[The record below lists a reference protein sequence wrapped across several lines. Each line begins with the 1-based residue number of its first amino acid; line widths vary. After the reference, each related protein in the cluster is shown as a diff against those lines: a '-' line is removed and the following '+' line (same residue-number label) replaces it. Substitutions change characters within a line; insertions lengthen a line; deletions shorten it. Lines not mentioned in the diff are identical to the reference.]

1 MKHQISELSARE
13 DSTIVAVRKSRH
25 KVEDALLAR
34 DQARMLKISRFKF
47 VRLLR
52 LIEARRKDG
61 EEHVRKMEGAV
72 QATKTKLQ
80 AQIAAR
86 DVEMQ
91 EMWRWKSQRHMYR
104 R

>member
-47 VRLLR
+47 VRL
-52 LIEARRKDG
+52 IEARKKDG
-61 EEHVRKMEGAV
+61 EEHIRKMEGAV
-72 QATKTKLQ
+72 QATINMLQ